1 MYFCTED
8 LNKMRNFVK
17 FIICIIV
24 CATAFACNG
33 KDDNLFFFIG
43 LLTSIYCAYE
53 VLLALANSADNET
66 FITNT
71 STFNFPVFD
80 TSFSS
85 VSLYQEPRKYKY
97 KSDKAIIKD
106 IVKNFEPKNNI
117 TLLESHID
125 DNYVKST
132 PKEVKKEET
141 IEPNVLYSTI
151 IGCLRAIY
159 KEEHKV
165 KGIIQTINVDDCGD
179 CVVIRYTK
187 DDLPKEELKKA
198 ISFLKDNQDFDVEFI
213 KTDYTSIIEYYNLM
227 HK

>member
-1 MYFCTED
+1 
-8 LNKMRNFVK
+8 MRNFIK

-24 CATAFACNG
+24 CATAFACNE
-33 KDDNLFFFIG
+33 KDDNLFFFMG

-53 VLLALANSADNET
+53 VLLAFANSADNET

-71 STFNFPVFD
+71 STFNFPNFD

-165 KGIIQTINVDDCGD
+165 KDIIKTINVDDCGD

>member
-1 MYFCTED
+1 
-8 LNKMRNFVK
+8 MRNFVK

-24 CATAFACNG
+24 CATAFACNE

-43 LLTSIYCAYE
+43 LSTSIYCAYE

-66 FITNT
+66 FITNA
-71 STFNFPVFD
+71 STLDFSTFD
-80 TSFSS
+80 TSFNSI
-85 VSLYQEPRKYKY
+85 SLYQEPRKYKY

-125 DNYVKST
+125 DNYIKSESN
-132 PKEVKKEET
+132 KVKKKET
-141 IEPNVLYSTI
+141 IAPNTLYSTI

-159 KEEHKV
+159 KEEHKL
-165 KGIIQTINVDDCGD
+165 KDIIQTINVDDCGD
-179 CVVIRYTK
+179 YVVIKYTK

-198 ISFLKDNQDFDVEFI
+198 ISFLKDNQDFNVEFI
-213 KTDYTSIIEYYNLM
+213 KTDYTSIIEYYNLT